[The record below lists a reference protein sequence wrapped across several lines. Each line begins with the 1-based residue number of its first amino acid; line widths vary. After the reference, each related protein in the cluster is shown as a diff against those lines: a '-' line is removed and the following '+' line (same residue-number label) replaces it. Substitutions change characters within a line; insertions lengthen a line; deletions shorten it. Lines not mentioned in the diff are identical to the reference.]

1 MNKQKIYNMVGIIST
16 IVLICSILGNFF
28 EIDNK
33 ILNIALVFGMASKFY
48 SLYGLSIF
56 GHSNLEYESI
66 KQILI
71 LEYSMIVT
79 SVCIRLYNLI

>member
-16 IVLICSILGNFF
+16 IILIGSILGNFF

-33 ILNIALVFGMASKFY
+33 ILNMSLVFGMAIKFY